1 MATPDST
8 EELQSR
14 LRRLLTVNRAILSR
28 MAMAYVRT
36 AQDRDDL
43 LQEIAIGLWRA
54 LPAFR
59 GECSERTFLL
69 RIAHNR
75 CLTFVENRRQT
86 VSIEDAGF
94 EMQDPSASCEEQ
106 LACRQQRERL
116 LGAIRSLPLI
126 HREVVLL
133 TLEGLDYREISEVVG
148 ITESNVGAR
157 LSRARQQL
165 KQALED
171 SQERGC
177 HEPRY

>member
-1 MATPDST
+1 MADSS
-8 EELQSR
+8 EELEAR
-14 LRRLLTVNRAILSR
+14 FRRLLTANRAILSR
-28 MAMAYVRT
+28 MAMGYVRT

-59 GECSERTFLL
+59 AECSERTFLL

-86 VSIEDAGF
+86 VSIEGAGI
-94 EMQDPSASCEEQ
+94 EMQDPGANSEEQ
-106 LACRQQRERL
+106 MALQQQRERL
-116 LGAIRSLPLI
+116 LGAIRVLPLI

-148 ITESNVGAR
+148 ISESNVGAR

-165 KQALED
+165 KQVLNCH
-171 SQERGC
+171 ERGL
-177 HEPRY
+177 P

>member
-28 MAMAYVRT
+28 MAMGYVQT

-75 CLTFVENRRQT
+75 CLTFVEKRRRT
-86 VSIEDAGF
+86 VSIEEAGI
-94 EMQDPSASCEEQ
+94 EIEDPGASSEEQ
-106 LACRQQRERL
+106 IAREQQLERL
-116 LGAIRSLPLI
+116 LAAIRELPLI
-126 HREVVLL
+126 HREVLLL

-148 ITESNVGAR
+148 ISESNVGAR

-165 KQALED
+165 KQVLED
-171 SQERGC
+171 CHKRGL
-177 HEPRY
+177 R